1 MLKYSKVF
9 AVMESKGIKQADLRK
24 AGIHPRTFQKLRES
38 GLIRSDVI
46 DGLCRLLD
54 CQPGDIMEYVP
65 DSPVDNPPKA

>member
-1 MLKYSKVF
+1 MIKYSKVF
-9 AVMESKGIKQADLRK
+9 AIMEAKGIRQTDLRK

-65 DSPVDNPPKA
+65 DDQAGK